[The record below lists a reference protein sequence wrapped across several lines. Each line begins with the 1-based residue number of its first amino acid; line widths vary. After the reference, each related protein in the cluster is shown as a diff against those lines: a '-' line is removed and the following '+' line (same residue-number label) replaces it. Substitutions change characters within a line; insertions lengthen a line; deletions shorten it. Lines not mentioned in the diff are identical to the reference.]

1 MSLSTSK
8 IAFLALLSTVSSFS
22 TTKAF
27 AQDNYFCH
35 GENSEVK
42 HLEDYPVDFLNDTY
56 FNRAAYRTIYPL
68 GLEYSAVAHAMVTP
82 GAWKR
87 VSVLK
92 MEKSSNGKLYGPR
105 NDLVLESK
113 EKAEQFCKHLSQIG
127 GNSDTEP
134 VCTTDYN
141 NKVRNAIAVAYWIAY
156 GADSTLKEDG
166 SSTRSK
172 KYVICK
178 NSLGVKLNPN
188 ASALGNVFGWDNEN
202 ELTGVRESKYER
214 GVYRVLCVNPKKNDN
229 EKSTNF
235 FAYGDGGMMA
245 NWQRNREGP
254 LYTIPDVKDYSG
266 PTLHQLNQYV
276 GYNYCS
282 N

>member
-1 MSLSTSK
+1 M
-8 IAFLALLSTVSSFS
+8 ALLSTVSSFS

-27 AQDNYFCH
+27 AEENYFCL
-35 GENSEVK
+35 GGQSKVMSIIK
-42 HLEDYPVDFLNDTY
+42 PPFDYLNGTY
-56 FNRAAYRTIYPL
+56 FNGAAYLASDELSYINNEVPFGAL
-68 GLEYSAVAHAMVTP
+68 ALP

-87 VSVLK
+87 VGVLK
-92 MEKSSNGKLYGPR
+92 MEKSSNGELYGPR

-113 EKAEQFCKHLSQIG
+113 EKAEKFCKDLSESAG
-127 GNSDTEP
+127 YSDTEP
-134 VCTTDYN
+134 VCTSN
-141 NKVRNAIAVAYWIAY
+141 SSNGVLNAIAVAYWIAY
-156 GADSTLKEDG
+156 GAESSLKEDG

-188 ASALGNVFGWDNEN
+188 ASALGNRFGWDNEN
-202 ELTGVRESKYER
+202 ELTGVRESKYEN
-214 GVYRVLCVNPKKNDN
+214 GVYRVLCVNPKKNDS
-229 EKSTNF
+229 EKFTNF
-235 FAYGDGGMMA
+235 FAYGDGGMMK

-254 LYTIPDVKDYSG
+254 LYTVPDVKNYSS